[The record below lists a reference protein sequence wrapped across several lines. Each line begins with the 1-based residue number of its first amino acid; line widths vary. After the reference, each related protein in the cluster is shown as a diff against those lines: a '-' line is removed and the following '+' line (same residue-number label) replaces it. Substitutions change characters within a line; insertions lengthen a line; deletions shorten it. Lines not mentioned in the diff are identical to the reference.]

1 MRLLTILGLIVL
13 LAIMAV
19 RFWYISKDE
28 SEPASGIEETTAEV
42 AEDTAGEPV
51 ERFVDIAGARVRVR
65 EEGPADAPV
74 ILLLHGFTFSLET
87 WDGWA
92 DELSD
97 RYRIIR
103 YDLLGHGLTG
113 PDPLERYAPEE
124 RAQFIGEVMDALGLD
139 QVILGGNSLGGL
151 AAWRFAAMQPE
162 RVEALL
168 LVSPGGY
175 PINGVGNEP
184 AEVPPAFAFYLQ
196 TVPEVGLRAS
206 IANIYGDPSKVS
218 EERIKVLGD
227 MMRQEGNGA
236 AMIRS
241 LEEFTLPD
249 PEPDLAKVTA
259 PTLILWGE
267 ADKVISPAQADQFIA
282 AMPNAKLI
290 TYPGV
295 GHVAH
300 EEMPAKTA
308 ADVAG
313 FLGEVELDT
322 E

>member
-1 MRLLTILGLIVL
+1 MRLLTVLGLIVL
-13 LAIMAV
+13 LAIVAY
-19 RFWYISKDE
+19 RFWFLSQQD
-28 SEPASGIEETTAEV
+28 
-42 AEDTAGEPV
+42 GEPV
-51 ERFVDIAGARVRVR
+51 IEDTGVAAEEVEEAGTAERFVDIAGARVRAR

-74 ILLLHGFTFSLET
+74 ILLLHGFTFSLES

-124 RAQFIGEVMDALGLD
+124 RAQFVGEVMDALGIERAI
-139 QVILGGNSLGGL
+139 VGGNSLGGL

-175 PINGVGNEP
+175 PINGVGDEP
-184 AEVPPAFAFYLQ
+184 AEVPGAFAFYLQ
-196 TVPEVGLRAS
+196 TVPEAGLRAS

-236 AMIRS
+236 AMVRS

-259 PTLILWGE
+259 PTLILWGD
-267 ADKVISPAQADQFIA
+267 ADKVISPAQADLFIA
-282 AMPNAKLI
+282 AMPNAQLI

-300 EEMPAKTA
+300 EEMPARTA
-308 ADVAG
+308 ADVAA
-313 FLGEVELDT
+313 FLSEQER
-322 E
+322 EQ